1 MTAEGVYMSSSDR
14 FAATPFLDWRFSP
27 VVSLTCSRGENVIR
41 GGHDMR
47 LLRRFFVGSI
57 YRVTA
62 HGKKKSRDL
71 EFVARY
77 KLDGREHYLF
87 RTLRR
92 ASKYNTK

>member
-1 MTAEGVYMSSSDR
+1 
-14 FAATPFLDWRFSP
+14 
-27 VVSLTCSRGENVIR
+27 
-41 GGHDMR
+41 MR